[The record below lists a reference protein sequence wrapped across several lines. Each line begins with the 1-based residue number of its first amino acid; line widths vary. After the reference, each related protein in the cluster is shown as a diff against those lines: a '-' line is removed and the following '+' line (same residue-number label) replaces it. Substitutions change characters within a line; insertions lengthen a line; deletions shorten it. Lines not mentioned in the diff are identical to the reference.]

1 MGLNGSS
8 YDYNIIPRASLI
20 ASFQPPLGHLTASCQ
35 LRHLRSGVKAENR
48 RCLQHMQRSSSQWV
62 LFMSPVEMFV
72 AWIIFGSR
80 LLIVENCVW
89 LLDHSL
95 LNFLIAWFRV
105 VQRSDCTHVFLI
117 RWFVQFGGHLDPL
130 IDSRKGIVAWFL
142 ILALNTHSP
151 TANSWS
157 SWTSRS
163 LWTRTPTFG

>member
-8 YDYNIIPRASLI
+8 YDYNIIPCASLI
-20 ASFQPPLGHLTASCQ
+20 ASFQPPFGHLTASCQ
-35 LRHLRSGVKAENR
+35 LRHLRSGVRAENR

-105 VQRSDCTHVFLI
+105 VQRSDCTCV
-117 RWFVQFGGHLDPL
+117 LDPL
-130 IDSRKGIVAWFL
+130 ICAVWRSPWSLDRLSERHRCL
-142 ILALNTHSP
+142 ISDPGT
-151 TANSWS
+151 
-157 SWTSRS
+157 
-163 LWTRTPTFG
+163 

>member
-8 YDYNIIPRASLI
+8 YDYIIIPRASLI
-20 ASFQPPLGHLTASCQ
+20 TNFQPPLAN
-35 LRHLRSGVKAENR
+35 SGTWGLVLEQRIDSVCSTCKEALVSGYFFVTCWNVCGLDQDYWSSKIVLD
-48 RCLQHMQRSSSQWV
+48 CLII
-62 LFMSPVEMFV
+62 LFWTS
-72 AWIIFGSR
+72 WS
-80 LLIVENCVW
+80 
-89 LLDHSL
+89 LDL
-95 LNFLIAWFRV
+95 EWFKGQIAL
-105 VQRSDCTHVFLI
+105 VFLI

>member
-8 YDYNIIPRASLI
+8 YDYIIILRASLI
-20 ASFQPPLGHLTASCQ
+20 TSFQPSLVHLTASCQ
-35 LRHLRSGVKAENR
+35 LRHLRSGVRAENR
-48 RCLQHMQRSSSQWV
+48 RCLQHMQRSSRQWV
-62 LFMSPVEMFV
+62 LFCHLLKCL
-72 AWIIFGSR
+72 WLGSR
-80 LLIVENCVW
+80 LLVVENCAW

-130 IDSRKGIVAWFL
+130 IDSWKGIVAWFL

>member
-8 YDYNIIPRASLI
+8 YDYIIIPRASLI
-20 ASFQPPLGHLTASCQ
+20 TSFQPPFGHLTASCQ
-35 LRHLRSGVKAENR
+35 LRHLRSGVRAENR
-48 RCLQHMQRSSSQWV
+48 RCLQHMQRRSTALVSGYFLCHLLKCLW
-62 LFMSPVEMFV
+62 L
-72 AWIIFGSR
+72 GSG
-80 LLIVENCVW
+80 LLIVENCSW

-163 LWTRTPTFG
+163 LWTQTPTFG